1 MHCLHI
7 VPTYWPAMRYG
18 GTVAAVHGLCKA
30 LAGRG
35 HRVTVLTS
43 NADGERTLDVPL
55 DSPVDVDGVDVRY
68 FPLALYR
75 PCYAPAMGKAIAGH
89 VRDADVVHLHSVF
102 LWPTWAGARAAR
114 RACVPYVL
122 SPRGM
127 LVDHLIRR
135 KSRWLKSAWLRVCGR
150 DVLRHAAAIHVTSEL
165 ERETLAAAG
174 CGLSDIRVI
183 ENGVDP
189 IAAPVD
195 DAQALRGMGLPVDRP
210 FVLYLG
216 RISWKKGLDRLVLAM
231 RHVGSAQLIVV
242 GNDDESHWPHIQTL
256 IEQERMQNRV
266 RYCGPVYDDRKWALL
281 RAAACLVLPSYSEN
295 FGNTVLEAMGAACP
309 VVVTPEVGAAH
320 LVRNAEAG
328 FVVDGDPEALGRA
341 ISRFVEDG
349 ALRARMGDAGARAV
363 RERHGW
369 PQRADE
375 MLSLYED
382 VMRRAREQARGVAA

>member
-1 MHCLHI
+1 
-7 VPTYWPAMRYG
+7 MRYG
-18 GTVAAVHGLCKA
+18 GTIAAVHGLCKA

-35 HRVTVLTS
+35 HRVTVLTT
-43 NADGERTLDVPL
+43 NADGDETLDVPL
-55 DSPVDVDGVDVRY
+55 ESAVDVDGVEVHY
-68 FPLALYR
+68 FPLSLYR
-75 PCYAPAMGKAIAGH
+75 PCYSPAMGRALARH

-114 RACVPYVL
+114 RAGVSYVV

-135 KSRWLKSAWLRVCGR
+135 KNRWLKAAWLRVCGR
-150 DVLRHAAAIHVTSEL
+150 DALRHAAAIHVTSEL
-165 ERETLAAAG
+165 ERESLATARCA
-174 CGLSDIRVI
+174 LSDVRMI

-195 DAQALRGMGLPVDRP
+195 DAQALRSLGLSADRP

-242 GNDDESHWPHIQTL
+242 GNDDENHWPHIQGL
-256 IEQERMQNRV
+256 IEQERMQHRV

-295 FGNTVLEAMGAACP
+295 FGNIVLEAMGAACP
-309 VVVTPEVGAAH
+309 VVVTPEVGAAQ
-320 LVRNAEAG
+320 LVRDAG
-328 FVVDGDPEALGRA
+328 AGLVVDGNPEELGRA
-341 ISRFVEDG
+341 ISSFAGDS

-369 PQRADE
+369 PGRADE
-375 MLSLYED
+375 MLALYED
-382 VMRRAREQARGVAA
+382 VLRQAREHAKRGVVA